1 MNKEYKPFGLGLGPE
16 HLPKNPEEAEKL
28 WDTLKPLIEE
38 LKEPD
43 GEKKMS
49 NEVAKAK
56 ELGFV
61 PGAKVKLSHD
71 AEVGEVVSYNKA
83 IGGFY
88 PGSRYPVLIKFERGT
103 FEYTLEQLRAFHPK
117 KDIF

>member
-1 MNKEYKPFGLGLGPE
+1 MNNEYKPFGLGLGPE
-16 HLPKNPEEAEKL
+16 HLPKTPEEAEKL
-28 WDTLKPLIEE
+28 WNTLKPLVEG

-61 PGAKVKLSHD
+61 PGAKAKLSHD
-71 AEVGEVVSYNKA
+71 AEVGEVVGYNEA
-83 IGGFY
+83 VGGFY
-88 PGSRYPVLIKFERGT
+88 PGSKYPVLIKFERGT
-103 FEYTLEQLRAFHPK
+103 FEYGLEQLELVDEK
-117 KDIF
+117 K

>member
-1 MNKEYKPFGLGLGPE
+1 MDNNEYKPVSFGLPPE
-16 HLPKNPEEAEKL
+16 QFPKTPEETERL
-28 WDTLKPLIEE
+28 WETLKPLVEG

-43 GEKKMS
+43 GERKMS

-56 ELGFV
+56 EMGFV
-61 PGAKVKLSHD
+61 PGARVKLSHD
-71 AEVGEVVSYNKA
+71 REVGEVVGYNEA

-103 FEYTLEQLRAFHPK
+103 FEYGLESIKLVK
-117 KDIF
+117 

>member
-1 MNKEYKPFGLGLGPE
+1 MENEYKPFGLGLSPDRF
-16 HLPKNPEEAEKL
+16 PKTHEEAEKL

-38 LKEPD
+38 MKEPD

-61 PGAKVKLSHD
+61 PGAKAKLSHD
-71 AEVGEVVSYNKA
+71 PEIGEVLGYNEA

-88 PGSRYPVLIKFERGT
+88 PGSRYPVIIKFERGT
-103 FEYTLEQLRAFHPK
+103 FEYSLEQIKLA
-117 KDIF
+117 DE